1 MDEKVITKSVYRK
14 NKETGKR
21 ELVEITYRQDAE
33 FVPTSIKEICAEFM
47 VNYCIAKGEEDIKWL
62 KGLYEKEEKKS
73 VVDKNGKENYKTVR
87 AYNDRQIVV
96 LFAHNYFPKCIKKNI
111 ETKSP
116 EPNRTKRIA
125 DLEKALEAKAK
136 DKGNTKTKEKE
147 ENK

>member
-62 KGLYEKEEKKS
+62 KDLYEKTEEKS
-73 VVDKNGKENYKTVR
+73 VVGKDGKEAKTTVR
-87 AYNDRQIVV
+87 AYNDRQIVA
-96 LFAHNYFPKCIKKNI
+96 LFAHKYFSNCIKKNI
-111 ETKSP
+111 E
-116 EPNRTKRIA
+116 EPSEPKRTKRIA
-125 DLEKALEAKAK
+125 ILENALKAK
-136 DKGNTKTKEKE
+136 ENEKSNTKAKTKEANE
-147 ENK
+147 

>member
-33 FVPTSIKEICAEFM
+33 FVPNSIKEICAEFM

-62 KGLYEKEEKKS
+62 KERYEEMEEKSIVGDSGKEEKIK
-73 VVDKNGKENYKTVR
+73 VR
-87 AYNDRQIVV
+87 AYNDRQIVA
-96 LFAHNYFPKCIKKNI
+96 LFAHKYFPSCVKKNAK
-111 ETKSP
+111 TSP

-136 DKGNTKTKEKE
+136 EKGNTKTKEKE

>member
-47 VNYCIAKGEEDIKWL
+47 VNYCIAKGEEHIKWL
-62 KGLYEKEEKKS
+62 KDLYEKTEEKS
-73 VVDKNGKENYKTVR
+73 VVGKDGKEGKITVR

-111 ETKSP
+111 EPKP

-136 DKGNTKTKEKE
+136 GNTKTKEKE

>member
-21 ELVEITYRQDAE
+21 ELVKITYRQDAE

-62 KGLYEKEEKKS
+62 KELYEETTEKS
-73 VVDKNGKENYKTVR
+73 TVDDNGKLEKTKVR
-87 AYNDRQIVV
+87 ANNDRQIVA
-96 LFAHNYFPKCIKKNI
+96 LFAHKYFPKCIKKNI
-111 ETKSP
+111 EPKSP

-136 DKGNTKTKEKE
+136 GNTKTKEKE